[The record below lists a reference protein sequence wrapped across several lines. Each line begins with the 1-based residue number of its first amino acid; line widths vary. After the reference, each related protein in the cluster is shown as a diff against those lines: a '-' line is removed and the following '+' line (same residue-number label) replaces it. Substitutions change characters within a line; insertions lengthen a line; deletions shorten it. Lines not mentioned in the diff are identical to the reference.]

1 MVGGQRA
8 YSPAAFRM
16 LFRTCPDCHAAM
28 RLWRIEPKLMEKRV
42 DTHFFECD
50 RCGRATSEDI
60 ARTACD
66 PARG

>member
-1 MVGGQRA
+1 
-8 YSPAAFRM
+8 M
-16 LFRTCPDCHAAM
+16 LFRTCPDRHAAM
-28 RLWRIEPKLMEKRV
+28 RLWRIEPKLMETRV

-60 ARTACD
+60 TRTACD